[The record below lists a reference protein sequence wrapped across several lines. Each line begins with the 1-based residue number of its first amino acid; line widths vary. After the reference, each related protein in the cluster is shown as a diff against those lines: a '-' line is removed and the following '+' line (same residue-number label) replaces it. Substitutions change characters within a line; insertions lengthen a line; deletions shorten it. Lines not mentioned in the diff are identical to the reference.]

1 MGEAEK
7 IKTVVEYYR
16 QATDKDNPIRGAC
29 DYEESL
35 DGRLVKGIQ
44 SYDLMDNQKYK
55 DIDRL
60 LDFMNESFGFNE
72 DILLQV
78 RNSLMT
84 PKEID
89 DDETYSRKESVRI
102 NRLMNYDGHKFDQT
116 LRSNDRSG
124 EFLL

>member
-72 DILLQV
+72 DLLLQV
-78 RNSLMT
+78 KNSLMT
-84 PKEID
+84 PKEGD
-89 DDETYSRKESVRI
+89 EETYSRRESVR
-102 NRLMNYDGHKFDQT
+102 NRFGLGLADNHQFDQT